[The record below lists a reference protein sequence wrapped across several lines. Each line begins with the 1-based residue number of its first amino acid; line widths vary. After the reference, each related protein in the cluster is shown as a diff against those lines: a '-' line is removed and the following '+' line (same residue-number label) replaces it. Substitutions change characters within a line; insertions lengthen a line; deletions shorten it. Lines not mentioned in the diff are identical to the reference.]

1 MFIYWTSSSKNTK
14 KKTHYFFCRRYQ
26 NCSSAATIL
35 SKTVSK
41 IKKSFF
47 FHFLFLRPSVE
58 DEATNLDLVKP
69 PKWSPVR
76 PPNSHRSDPQTEK
89 KMSNFWRAVRPL
101 SNPILIKIVTADLQ
115 IRIKVWPIFRCR
127 NVQFFD
133 ARQTSKPTPPTLT
146 ASSSPQT

>member
-1 MFIYWTSSSKNTK
+1 MKFGDRFVILHFQNKNSKFLAICIISMVGVYILDLKLKKHK

-115 IRIKVWPIFRCR
+115 IRIKV
-127 NVQFFD
+127 
-133 ARQTSKPTPPTLT
+133 
-146 ASSSPQT
+146 